1 MGDLIGVT
9 PEDIGKRLPRPLE
22 ALERERVAVLIE
34 DAVEIIELEFAR
46 RGRVLGEELRSV
58 PWLPAAVRR
67 VVRQM
72 VSAPVLVG
80 VNVGVRSVSSTTGQ
94 VSDSVTFADVEH
106 VDWGGVTLTDE
117 LAAYLG
123 LVDGAPSGCF
133 PQPGRWPEVP
143 L

>member
-1 MGDLIGVT
+1 MIGVT
-9 PEDIGKRLPRPLE
+9 VEDIEKRLPRPLT
-22 ALERERVAVLIE
+22 APERQRVGVLIE

-46 RGRVLGEELRSV
+46 RGRVLGAEMRES
-58 PWLPAAVRR
+58 PWLAAAVKR

-80 VNVGVRSVSSTTGQ
+80 VNVGVRSVSSQTGNQ
-94 VSDSVTFADVEH
+94 ADSITYADVSH
-106 VDWGGVTLTDE
+106 VDWGGVVLTDE

-123 LVDGAPSGCF
+123 LVDGLPCGSF
-133 PQPGRWPEVP
+133 PEAGRWPEVG